1 VLLFFVL
8 QTANLPFQ
16 LCEKI
21 WCWCF
26 VVFAICNS
34 ALWVQFVVVLF
45 SNFKSFVA
53 GFGVVCCF
61 ADCRF
66 KLDSGFFR
74 SSVCC
79 LQLRSCFTVGFV
91 VVVFV
96 LLQSAEACFVS
107 FGVVEL
113 VDLQTSVQL
122 CSFCELVVVLFA
134 NCSSRAFAGFG
145 GTAICGSSFANC
157 RSWCFGGFV
166 VTAGVCLLQTI
177 ITTILQKS

>member
-1 VLLFFVL
+1 MRKFGAGVLLFLQFAIQLCGLNLWWGCFQTSKVLWQVLVLFVVL
-8 QTANLPFQ
+8 QIADSSLTVGF
-16 LCEKI
+16 
-21 WCWCF
+21 
-26 VVFAICNS
+26 
-34 ALWVQFVVVLF
+34 FVVVF
-45 SNFKSFVA
+45 
-53 GFGVVCCF
+53 VVCNF
-61 ADCRF
+61 
-66 KLDSGFFR
+66 
-74 SSVCC
+74 
-79 LQLRSCFTVGFV
+79 RSCFTVGFV

-145 GTAICGSSFANC
+145 GTAICGGSFANC